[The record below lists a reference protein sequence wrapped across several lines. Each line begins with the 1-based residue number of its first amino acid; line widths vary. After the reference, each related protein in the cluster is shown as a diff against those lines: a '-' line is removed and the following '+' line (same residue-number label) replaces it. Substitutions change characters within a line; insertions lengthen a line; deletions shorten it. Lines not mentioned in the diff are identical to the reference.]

1 MVPPN
6 ISERQLHYRGDHG
19 PSEPARSL
27 PRTPQQQG
35 TFGAGGE
42 GTPPSCLSPPPK
54 CPPKPS
60 QRGVGLGSPSCNFS
74 QHTASSSFMGGGARC
89 GMHVRRLDA
98 LFDWESV
105 SWHLPGYL
113 SLIQGWAT
121 VSPRMGVRMNT
132 FALFPFYQTVKNMLY
147 LWIKSLKLL
156 IEGYFLLDFIWCFWS
171 SLIGLHPESL

>member
-1 MVPPN
+1 MESTNKHFKRYTVTTALPYANGPVHIGHLAGVYIPADTYVRYLRMRGEEVLFVGGSDEHGVP
-6 ISERQLHYRGDHG
+6 I
-19 PSEPARSL
+19 
-27 PRTPQQQG
+27 TQQQG

-89 GMHVRRLDA
+89 GVHVRQLDA

-105 SWHLPGYL
+105 SWHLPG
-113 SLIQGWAT
+113 
-121 VSPRMGVRMNT
+121 
-132 FALFPFYQTVKNMLY
+132 
-147 LWIKSLKLL
+147 
-156 IEGYFLLDFIWCFWS
+156 
-171 SLIGLHPESL
+171 